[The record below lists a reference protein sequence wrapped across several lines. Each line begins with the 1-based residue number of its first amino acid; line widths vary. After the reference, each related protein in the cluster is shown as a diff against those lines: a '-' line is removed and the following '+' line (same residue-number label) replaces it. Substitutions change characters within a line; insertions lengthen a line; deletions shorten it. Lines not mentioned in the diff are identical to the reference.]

1 MANFFNTGLSSPTT
15 QQIARSFRW
24 LGWVGFSLQLLL
36 GFLPILVVVANVFF
50 NPKQRQIGF
59 SLGLWM
65 AIACL
70 IILLFSMYWCFRY
83 TRLANRLELR
93 DERPAKSQVIQDLKW
108 GLAANLGA
116 MILAVLIAFSRIS
129 NLTFKMLSLPQG
141 STIVTPNQMGTT
153 LAPPGA
159 LITPSNMIAI
169 QAMICAIAAGLV
181 GTIVAILLLDQV
193 GQHRNPNHT
202 N

>member
-24 LGWVGFSLQLLL
+24 LGWLGFSLQLLL
-36 GFLPILVVVANVFF
+36 GFLPILVVVANVLF
-50 NPKQRQIGF
+50 NPRQRQIGF

-83 TRLANRLELR
+83 TRLAKRLELR
-93 DERPAKSQVIQDLKW
+93 DERPAKSQVVQDLKW
-108 GLAANLGA
+108 GLAANLGV
-116 MILAVLIAFSRIS
+116 MILAVLIAFSRVS

-141 STIVTPNQMGTT
+141 GTIVTPNQMGTT
-153 LAPPGA
+153 LAAPGA

-169 QAMICAIAAGLV
+169 QAMISAIAAGLV

-193 GQHRNPNHT
+193 GQHRNPNHSD
-202 N
+202 